1 MQCRQENILVWAEYA
16 WANIERY
23 IGKTIEDVNDE
34 SLSLASPVHYISEDM
49 PPILLQHGDVDKLC
63 PVSQSWEFYHETV
76 SAVDEDRV
84 TIEILNDADHADHA
98 FENGRKYD
106 VTVATSD
113 GLEQIIIRGQGCIM
127 MSARELREE
136 MERISREIREE
147 YVEQFPGSKNLSV

>member
-1 MQCRQENILVWAEYA
+1 M
-16 WANIERY
+16 
-23 IGKTIEDVNDE
+23 NDE

-98 FENGRKYD
+98 FETAENMK
-106 VTVATSD
+106 TV
-113 GLEQIIIRGQGCIM
+113 
-127 MSARELREE
+127 SAFLDQ
-136 MERISREIREE
+136 
-147 YVEQFPGSKNLSV
+147 YLK